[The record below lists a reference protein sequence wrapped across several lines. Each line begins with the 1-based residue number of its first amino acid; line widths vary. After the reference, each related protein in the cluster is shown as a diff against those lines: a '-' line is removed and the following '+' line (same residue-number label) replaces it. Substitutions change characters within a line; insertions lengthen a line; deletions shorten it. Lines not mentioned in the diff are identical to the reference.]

1 MPHLTEK
8 HKKIAPR
15 TVAVLRQWRHALA
28 VVAVTLAA
36 LCAPVRAELV
46 IEITRGAVKPV
57 PIAIVPFGW
66 QGAGQPPGDASA
78 VIRSDLVGSGRFDP
92 LDVGDM
98 LERPTRGVDIDFDN
112 WRLVAVDYVLVGRL
126 ERAGDELSLTYQLFD
141 VYGARQVTADTLLLE
156 TRDLRLASHPVADAV
171 FEAITGIKG
180 VFSTRVAYISV
191 TGRGEER
198 VYRLIVADA
207 DGNNE
212 FVLLE
217 SGQPIM
223 SPAWSPDGRQ
233 LAYVSFESGRAAVYV
248 QTLRTGT
255 RREVS
260 ARPGVNNAPAW
271 SPDGRKLALTLSDA
285 DGNLDVHVLTLLGGD
300 SVRLT
305 SRRSIDTEPSWSAD
319 GRHVYFT
326 SDRGG
331 APQVYR
337 IASDGSQSEPERVT
351 FEGRYNAR
359 PRVSPDGR
367 HLAVV
372 TDDRGRFRVAVQDL
386 ETDAV
391 QVLSD
396 GSLDE
401 SPSFAPNSA
410 QLIYATRR
418 DGRGVLET
426 VSTDGLISG
435 RVKSVGNDVREPVWS
450 PYQR

>member
-1 MPHLTEK
+1 MRHLSEK
-8 HKKIAPR
+8 NQKNI
-15 TVAVLRQWRHALA
+15 TLSVAFWRQWLVFAGVFLALA
-28 VVAVTLAA
+28 
-36 LCAPVRAELV
+36 APVRAELV
-46 IEITRGAVKPV
+46 IEITRGAVKPI

-66 QGAGQPPGDASA
+66 SGTGNAPGDAAS
-78 VIRSDLVGSGRFDP
+78 VIRSDLYGSGRFDP
-92 LDVGDM
+92 LDNDVM
-98 LERPTRGVDIDFDN
+98 LERPVRGVDIDFDN
-112 WRLVAVDYVLVGRL
+112 WRFVAVDYVLVGRL
-126 ERAGDELSLTYQLFD
+126 EEVGDELALTYQLFD
-141 VYGARQVTADTLLLE
+141 VYGARQVVADSLVLE
-156 TRDLRLASHPVADAV
+156 PRDLRLASHRVADAV
-171 FEAITGIKG
+171 FEAITGVKG

-191 TGRGEER
+191 SGRPPER
-198 VYRLIVADA
+198 TYRLIVADA

-217 SGQPIM
+217 SAQPIM

-248 QTLRTGT
+248 QTLRTGS
-255 RREVS
+255 RRAVS
-260 ARPGVNNAPAW
+260 DRPGVNNAPAW
-271 SPDGRKLALTLSDA
+271 SPDGRQLALTLSDA
-285 DGNLDVHVLTLLGGD
+285 EGNLDVHVLTLLGNRL
-300 SVRLT
+300 VRLT
-305 SRRSIDTEPSWSAD
+305 ERRSIDTEPTWSAD

-337 IASDGSQSEPERVT
+337 IAANGSEDAPERVT
-351 FEGRYNAR
+351 FEGNYNAR

-367 HLAVV
+367 YLAVV
-372 TDDRGRFRVAVQDL
+372 HDDRGRFRVAVQDL
-386 ETDAV
+386 ETGAL

-401 SPSFAPNSA
+401 SPAFAPNSA

-418 DGRGVLET
+418 EGRGVLET

-450 PYQR
+450 PYAR